1 MSETFGWIDWALF
14 AVLGLS
20 MLVGI
25 VRGFAFEVLSL
36 AGWLLAWF
44 GAQWLAPELAP
55 HLPVGSAGSGLNHA
69 AAFVTGFVIVLL
81 GCALLARLVRML
93 VQATPLSLA
102 DRVLGAGF
110 GLARGA
116 LLLLAVAMV
125 VALTP
130 VASSASWQASAGA
143 RWLGAALFGLQP
155 LLPEAVAAWVRR

>member
-1 MSETFGWIDWALF
+1 MSETFGWIDWALLT
-14 AVLGLS
+14 VLGIS
-20 MLVGI
+20 MLIGI

-36 AGWLLAWF
+36 ASWLLAWV

-55 HLPVGSAGSGLNHA
+55 HLPVGSAGSGLNRA
-69 AAFVTGFVIVLL
+69 AAFVGAFVVVLL

-102 DRVLGAGF
+102 DRALGAGF

-130 VASSASWQASAGA
+130 MVSSASWQASAGA
-143 RWLGAALFGLQP
+143 RWLGAALLGLQP
-155 LLPEAVAAWVRR
+155 LLPEAIAAWVRR